1 MKLFPCL
8 GENKPKIDMAAPR
21 EFFFGNHVFNA
32 DYKFPTNFISTSKY
46 NLMTF
51 LPLSLLLQFKRYANI
66 YFIIT
71 AILQTIDVISPLNPS
86 SAWTPLIFVLGL
98 SILREGMEDY
108 SRHRSDIE
116 MNSKCRC
123 QVYREGKFQKIKWAE
138 LLVGDI
144 VLVEEMETLPG
155 DLIVLSTNLESGIC
169 YIETSSL
176 DGEKNLKPKMSPKEI
191 FEDIGQNLDK
201 AVLRLEGKV
210 VCESPN
216 PLLHEFNGTLSLRN
230 HKVLLGHKQLLMRG
244 SVLKNSK
251 WIIGIAAYTGKDT
264 KIMLNANPAKGK
276 QSQIEKI
283 TNKLIVCIF
292 FFQLFCCLISSIGS
306 YIWMRQT
313 NEEEYAPNVYSHGV
327 EATIL
332 FFTYFLLDNTMI
344 PISLIV
350 SLEMTKLIQSYL
362 IEKDLDLYDIEKN
375 RYAKVFTSSINE
387 ELGQIEYIFS
397 DKTGTL
403 TCNKMEFKLAM
414 IGKELY
420 GDLSNLHEKRRLS
433 KKPTYID
440 KKEGVIFSFDD
451 KKLQNMIFAGN
462 PINFEL
468 ETFVNTSINYEIYNK
483 NKTNL
488 LHKFRNQSDLCIEFL
503 KMLSTCHECV
513 VDSDKNED
521 YNVLR
526 YQGPSP
532 DEITLVDTARHL
544 GFIFLGSSSSSIHV
558 KWKDED
564 KKIELLNLFEFNS
577 DRKRMTVIVR
587 DNNMIKV
594 YCKGADNIIK
604 SRLTPDADQ
613 PFLADVNIKLDEF
626 SKRGF
631 RTLLFA
637 YKILEEKEYE
647 EFNKNYKL
655 AYESPDREKNLG
667 SILN

>member
-1 MKLFPCL
+1 MKCPCFSQRRQ
-8 GENKPKIDMAAPR
+8 KPEAASPR

-46 NLMTF
+46 NLITF
-51 LPLSLLLQFKRYANI
+51 LPFSLLLQFKRYANI

-71 AILQTIDVISPLNPS
+71 AILQTISIISPLDPS
-86 SAWTPLIFVLGL
+86 SAWTPLVFVLGL
-98 SILREGMEDY
+98 SIIREGMEDY
-108 SRHRSDIE
+108 HRHKSDLE

-123 QVYREGKFQKIKWAE
+123 QIYRDGKFQKIKWAD

-144 VLVEEMETLPG
+144 VLVEEMETLPA
-155 DLIVLSTNLESGIC
+155 DLIVVSTNLESGIC

-176 DGEKNLKPKMSPKEI
+176 DGEKNLKPKMAPKEI
-191 FEDIGQNLDK
+191 FEDLGQKLDN
-201 AVLRLEGKV
+201 AVVRLEGKV

-216 PLLHEFNGTLSLRN
+216 PLLHEFTGTLSLKN

-264 KIMLNANPAKGK
+264 KIMLNANPSRSK

-283 TNKLIVCIF
+283 TNKLILCIF
-292 FFQLFCCLISSIGS
+292 LFQLFCCLISSIAS
-306 YIWMRQT
+306 YIWMKLVIHD
-313 NEEEYAPNVYSHGV
+313 YAPNRYSEAV
-327 EATIL
+327 EAVL
-332 FFTYFLLDNTMI
+332 MFFTYFLLDNTMI

-350 SLEMTKLIQSYL
+350 SLEMTKLVQSYL

-375 RYAKVFTSSINE
+375 RYAKVFNSSINE

-414 IGKELY
+414 IGTELY
-420 GDLSNLHEKRRLS
+420 GDQSILSDKRRLP

-440 KKEGVIFSFDD
+440 RKEGVVFSFDD
-451 KKLQNMIFAGN
+451 KKLQNMLLDGN
-462 PINFEL
+462 SYGLGFETFNNFPINFRIYDKKKSKVL
-468 ETFVNTSINYEIYNK
+468 YTFV
-483 NKTNL
+483 
-488 LHKFRNQSDLCIEFL
+488 NQSDLCLEFF

-521 YNVLR
+521 NNMLR

-544 GFIFLGSSSSSIHV
+544 GFVFLGASSNSINV
-558 KWKDED
+558 KWLNEE
-564 KKIELLNLFEFNS
+564 KKIELLYLFEFNS
-577 DRKRMTVIVR
+577 DRKRMTVIIR
-587 DNNMIKV
+587 ENNLIKMF
-594 YCKGADNIIK
+594 CKGADNIIK
-604 SRLTPDADQ
+604 SRLNYEVEQ
-613 PFLADVNIKLDEF
+613 PFLNEVNIKLDEF
-626 SKRGF
+626 SKKGF
-631 RTLLFA
+631 RTLLLA
-637 YKILEEKEYE
+637 MKVLEEE
-647 EFNKNYKL
+647 EFEKFDFEYKK
-655 AYESPDREKNLG
+655 AFDKPDREKLLG
-667 SILN
+667 HFLLI